1 MLRTR
6 WIILAVLFAARM
18 SMALQFQTVGSS
30 GPLLVDQLGFSYS
43 DIGTL
48 IGLYLLPGVI
58 IAFPG
63 GVLGQRF
70 GANVVLGGLAVMA
83 IGGVI
88 MANSASFGVMT
99 LGRLI
104 SGTGAVLLNVLL
116 TKMVADWF
124 TDRTVSTALAIL
136 VTSWP
141 LGVGLGLAG
150 GHSIAAEFGWPALMY
165 AGAAISLACLLLVA
179 VVYRP
184 PPDAPPAQAAAFT
197 LQLSGY
203 EWRMAVIAGAIW
215 AVYNVGFIALISFA
229 PEFFVSR
236 GYTLA
241 QGSWIVSLLGWFLV
255 PMIVLGG
262 YLGARLGRSNL
273 LMVAGFIVSA
283 ITAAALPFVSAP
295 AACFLVIALAAGL
308 PAGLIMALPVEV
320 LRAESRASGM
330 GVYFTCYYG
339 GMAVLPALA
348 GRLRDS
354 MGSTSAPVFF
364 AAAMMVCALVLLG
377 VFRALQR

>member
-6 WIILAVLFAARM
+6 WIILAVLFAARTA
-18 SMALQFQTVGSS
+18 MALQFQTIGSS
-30 GPLLVDQLGFSYS
+30 GPLLLDQLGFSYS

-48 IGLYLLPGVI
+48 IGLYLLPGVV

-70 GANVVLGGLAVMA
+70 GANVVLGGLALMV

-88 MANSASFGVMT
+88 TGAGSSFGVMT

-116 TKMVADWF
+116 TKLVADWF
-124 TDRTVSTALAIL
+124 TDRSVTTALAIL

-141 LGVGLGLAG
+141 LGVGAGLAG
-150 GHSIAAEFGWPALMY
+150 GQAIAADFGWPALMY
-165 AGAAISLACLLLVA
+165 AGAAFSLACLLLVA

-184 PPDAPPAQAAAFT
+184 PPGMPATQAAAFT
-197 LQLSGY
+197 PQLTGY
-203 EWRMAVIAGAIW
+203 EWRMTTIAGMIW

-236 GYTLA
+236 GFTLA

-262 YLGARLGRSNL
+262 YLSARIGRANL
-273 LMVAGFIVSA
+273 FMAIGFIVSA
-283 ITAAALPFVSAP
+283 ATAAALPFVGAP
-295 AACFLVIALAAGL
+295 AACFLIIALAAGL

-320 LRAESRASGM
+320 LRPESRAAGM

-348 GRLRDS
+348 GRLRDG
-354 MGSTSAPVFF
+354 MGSSSAPVLF
-364 AAAMMVCALVLLG
+364 AAAMMVSALLLLG
-377 VFRALQR
+377 LFRALQK

>member
-1 MLRTR
+1 MLRSR

-18 SMALQFQTVGSS
+18 AMALQFQTVGSS
-30 GPLLVDQLGFSYS
+30 GPLLVGELAFSYS

-48 IGLYLLPGVI
+48 IGLYLLPGIV

-63 GVLGQRF
+63 GMLGQRF
-70 GANVVLGGLAVMA
+70 GANVVLGGLALMA

-88 MANSASFGVMT
+88 MGISSTFGTMT

-124 TDRTVSTALAIL
+124 TDRSVTTALAIL

-141 LGVGLGLAG
+141 LGVGVGLVG
-150 GHSIAAEFGWPALMY
+150 GQAIAAAFGWPPLMY
-165 AGAAISLACLLLVA
+165 TGAAIALASLLLVA
-179 VVYRP
+179 LAYRP
-184 PPDAPPAQAAAFT
+184 PPGTPAAAT
-197 LQLSGY
+197 AALPPKLSGY
-203 EWRMAVIAGAIW
+203 EWRMALIAGTIW

-241 QGSWIVSLLGWFLV
+241 QGSWIVSLLGWLLV

-262 YLGARLGRSNL
+262 FLSARIGHANL
-273 LMVAGFIVSA
+273 LMAGGFIVSA
-283 ITAAALPFVSAP
+283 FAAAVLPAVGAPVTCFV
-295 AACFLVIALAAGL
+295 VIAIAAGL

-320 LRAESRASGM
+320 LRPQSRATGM
-330 GVYFTCYYG
+330 GVYFTCYYA
-339 GMAVLPALA
+339 GMALLPTLA
-348 GRLRDS
+348 GMLRDS
-354 MGSTSAPVFF
+354 MGSASAPVFF
-364 AAAMMVCALVLLG
+364 ASAMMVSALVLLG
-377 VFRALQR
+377 LFRALQR